1 MIVPSHPGY
10 MMLDDE
16 YRCLGC
22 STNLE
27 SLLRVPPGVD
37 LLECAE
43 KGFLPLF
50 KKVAEAAGSP
60 GPAFHRVALRS
71 GDSPFEL
78 LVFVGATQMVEHKSQ
93 RMLIIMDADS
103 YRDLK
108 EQLWD
113 SNLAETIR
121 SLAPGFA
128 HTLRNPLNSMAVTLF
143 VLKES
148 LPADI
153 RESAARYLQVLQ
165 NDLNRI
171 DGNIDDIISFL
182 APDGAWAGQE
192 VDVSDLVT
200 RLPKLIRH
208 ELTIHGARVNVD
220 LDERPLRIPGDPRRL
235 TQIILNVVRHMLSLA
250 REIDLKA
257 SREGDKVELHFTA
270 RDTDGSIADR
280 PRGSYHR
287 AAKER
292 LLVVS
297 EDIVESMG
305 GSFRVDSDADLKVSI
320 TFEAA

>member
-1 MIVPSHPGY
+1 
-10 MMLDDE
+10 MMLDDD

-27 SLLRVPPGVD
+27 GLLRVPPGVD

-50 KKVAEAAGSP
+50 KKVAEASGSA
-60 GPAFHRVALRS
+60 GPAFYRVALQS

-78 LVFVGATQMVEHKSQ
+78 LVFVGAAQMADHRSQ
-93 RMLIIMDADS
+93 RTLIIMDADS

-165 NDLNRI
+165 NDLKRI

-220 LDERPLRIPGDPRRL
+220 LDARPLKIPGDPRRL
-235 TQIILNVVRHMLSLA
+235 TQIILNVMRHMLSLA

-270 RDTDGSIADR
+270 RDSDGSVAELE
-280 PRGSYHR
+280 RGSYHR

-292 LLVVS
+292 LLVLS
-297 EDIVESMG
+297 QDIVESMG
-305 GSFRVDSDADLKVSI
+305 GSFRVNSDADLKVRI